1 MNSINSTLQIYIS
14 FKLCHI
20 FFLSYFGRYLY
31 IDMYSGS
38 NFVLILI
45 SPVFILI
52 MKLFLTWIRNLF
64 VQHSEILHYTGTIN
78 KDLLHC
84 HLFQNRFIQDSGLLK
99 VRFRQV
105 GLWFEKIGY
114 IILISQN
121 DNFKFQNISSS
132 CLSSPFITQLY
143 NENM

>member
-1 MNSINSTLQIYIS
+1 
-14 FKLCHI
+14 
-20 FFLSYFGRYLY
+20 
-31 IDMYSGS
+31 MYSGS

-64 VQHSEILHYTGTIN
+64 VQHSEIFAFVQFFNANSTHVIYDKSHRIRRVVQYYN
-78 KDLLHC
+78 
-84 HLFQNRFIQDSGLLK
+84 
-99 VRFRQV
+99 
-105 GLWFEKIGY
+105 
-114 IILISQN
+114 
-121 DNFKFQNISSS
+121 NFKFQNISSS